1 MASYLWKRNTRKYA
15 NRLIEAG
22 QVTCHHQQPNVV
34 AKVKAD
40 HRRNYSTGDVPYPS
54 GSAGPKLVRSSG
66 MRRNWSFEDVAETQ
80 DQGVS
85 CH

>member
-1 MASYLWKRNTRKYA
+1 MSSSTTKCELPKGGA
-15 NRLIEAG
+15 
-22 QVTCHHQQPNVV
+22 V